1 MALDILL
8 FRHTLKYP
16 TMTATND
23 LSPWAHPKSQAWF
36 ETLLNRSGMLAEIER
51 FMEQPVDRINVPECR
66 LVLMFLII
74 LARPGIWPPGY
85 ENILTTAEEKVSE
98 IIKQKQSMSNQKMT
112 MAEHQKH
119 GVLMDEIRQELEI
132 LRRRIGKS
140 KLKTGV
146 GQPGTWKNF
155 WM

>member
-1 MALDILL
+1 
-8 FRHTLKYP
+8 
-16 TMTATND
+16 MTATND

-36 ETLLNRSGMLAEIER
+36 GTLLNRSGMLAEIEQ
-51 FMEQPVDRINVPECR
+51 FVEQPQDRINVPECR

-74 LARPGIWPPGY
+74 LARPGIWPDGY
-85 ENILTTAEEKVSE
+85 ENILNTAVEKVSE
-98 IIKQKQSMSNQKMT
+98 IVKQKQSTTNKKMT
-112 MAEHQKH
+112 MAEHRQH
-119 GVLMDEIRQELEI
+119 SVLMDEIRQELEI

-140 KLKTGV
+140 KLQTPI